1 MSKVVHPYAHRLV
14 TLRDWKSRWIAGDK
28 KYQEYL
34 RSDVLM
40 REYLVKKLRGSY
52 VSVIEFERSQK
63 ATRLIIRTSRPG
75 MIIGRNGEGLQ
86 KLRLDID
93 KLIRKQKLLVATDFK
108 IDLVEVSNPD
118 ADAAIVAQGVAEA
131 LEKRLPFRRVL
142 KQMVEKVMGAKGV
155 YGVRVVLGGRLGGAE
170 IARSEEIKRGSVPLQ
185 TIRAD
190 VDFAREKAH
199 MAYGVIGIKV
209 WIYRGEIFS
218 QKDDAKN
225 KSSQAKPI

>member
-14 TLRDWKSRWIAGDK
+14 TLRDWKSRWIAGTQ

-40 REYLVKKLRGSY
+40 REYLLKKFRGSY

-63 ATRLIIRTSRPG
+63 ATKLIIRTSRPG

-86 KLRLDID
+86 KLRADLD

-108 IDLVEVSNPD
+108 IELVEVLNPD
-118 ADAAIVAQGVAEA
+118 ADASIVAQSVAEA

-142 KQMVEKVMGAKGV
+142 KQMAEKVMGAKGV
-155 YGVRVVLGGRLGGAE
+155 YGVRIVVGGRLGGAE
-170 IARSEEIKRGSVPLQ
+170 IARSEEVKRGSVPLQ

-209 WIYRGEIFS
+209 WIYRGEVFS
-218 QKDDAKN
+218 QKEEPQKN
-225 KSSQAKPI
+225 QK

>member
-14 TLRDWKSRWIAGDK
+14 TLRDWKSRWIAGNQ

-34 RSDVLM
+34 KSDVLM

-52 VSVIEFERSQK
+52 VSNIEFERSQK
-63 ATRLIIRTSRPG
+63 ATKLIIRTSRPG

-86 KLRLDID
+86 KLRAELD
-93 KLIRKQKLLVATDFK
+93 KLIRRQKLLVATDFK
-108 IDLVEVSNPD
+108 IELVEVQNPD
-118 ADAAIVAQGVAEA
+118 ADAAIVAQSVAEA

-142 KQMVEKVMGAKGV
+142 KQMAERVMGAKGV
-155 YGVRVVLGGRLGGAE
+155 EGIRIVLGGRLGGAE
-170 IARSEEIKRGSVPLQ
+170 IARTEEVKRGSVPLQ

-218 QKDDAKN
+218 QKEEAPKTN
-225 KSSQAKPI
+225 NHNN

>member
-34 RSDVLM
+34 KSDILM
-40 REYLVKKLRGSY
+40 REYLVKRLRGSY

-63 ATRLIIRTSRPG
+63 ATKLIIRTSRPG

-86 KLRLDID
+86 KLRAELD
-93 KLIRKQKLLVATDFK
+93 KLIRRQKLLVATDFK
-108 IDLVEVSNPD
+108 IELVEVQNPD
-118 ADAAIVAQGVAEA
+118 ADAAIVAQSVAEA

-142 KQMVEKVMGAKGV
+142 KQMAEKVMGAKGV
-155 YGVRVVLGGRLGGAE
+155 QGIRIVLGGRLGGAE
-170 IARSEEIKRGSVPLQ
+170 IARTEEVKRGSVPLQ

-218 QKDDAKN
+218 QKEETPKTN
-225 KSSQAKPI
+225 NHNN

>member
-34 RSDVLM
+34 KSDILM
-40 REYLVKKLRGSY
+40 REYLVKRLRGSY

-63 ATRLIIRTSRPG
+63 ATKLIIRTSRPG

-86 KLRLDID
+86 KLRAELD
-93 KLIRKQKLLVATDFK
+93 KLIRRQKLLVATDFK
-108 IDLVEVSNPD
+108 IELVEVQNPD
-118 ADAAIVAQGVAEA
+118 ADAAIVAQSVAEA

-142 KQMVEKVMGAKGV
+142 KQMAERVMGAKGV
-155 YGVRVVLGGRLGGAE
+155 EGIRIVLGGRLGGAE
-170 IARSEEIKRGSVPLQ
+170 IARTEEVKRGSVPLQ

-218 QKDDAKN
+218 QKDETPKTN
-225 KSSQAKPI
+225 NHNN

>member
-34 RSDVLM
+34 KSDVLM
-40 REYLVKKLRGSY
+40 REFLVKKLRGSY
-52 VSVIEFERSQK
+52 VSAVEIERSQK
-63 ATRLIIRTSRPG
+63 ATKLIIRTSRPG
-75 MIIGRNGEGLQ
+75 LIIGRNGEGLQ
-86 KLRLDID
+86 KLRADID
-93 KLIRKQKLLVATDFK
+93 KLIRKQKLKVASDFK
-108 IDLVEVSNPD
+108 IEVVEIQNPD
-118 ADAAIVAQGVAEA
+118 ADAAIVAQSVAEA

-142 KQMVEKVMGAKGV
+142 KQMAEKVMSTKGV
-155 YGVRVVLGGRLGGAE
+155 QGVRIVVGGRLGGAE
-170 IARSEEIKRGSVPLQ
+170 IARSEEVKRGSVPLQ

-209 WIYRGEIFS
+209 WIYRGEVFS
-218 QKDDAKN
+218 QKEEARN
-225 KSSQAKPI
+225 K

>member
-34 RSDVLM
+34 KSDVLI
-40 REYLVKKLRGSY
+40 REFLTKKLRGSY
-52 VSVIEFERSQK
+52 VSSVEIERSPK
-63 ATRLIIRTSRPG
+63 ATKLIVRTSRPG
-75 MIIGRNGEGLQ
+75 LIIGRNGEGLQ
-86 KLRLDID
+86 KLRADID
-93 KLIRKQKLLVATDFK
+93 KLIRKQKLLVASDFK
-108 IDLVEVSNPD
+108 IEVVEVQNPD
-118 ADAAIVAQGVAEA
+118 ADAAIVAQAVAEA

-142 KQMVEKVMGAKGV
+142 KQMAEKVMSVKGV
-155 YGVRVVLGGRLGGAE
+155 QGVRIVLGGRLGGAE
-170 IARSEEIKRGSVPLQ
+170 IARSEEVKRGSVPLQ

-218 QKDDAKN
+218 QKDENKN
-225 KSSQAKPI
+225 Q

>member
-34 RSDVLM
+34 KSDILM
-40 REYLVKKLRGSY
+40 REYLVKRLRGSY

-63 ATRLIIRTSRPG
+63 ATKLIIRTSRPG

-86 KLRLDID
+86 KLRAELD

-108 IDLVEVSNPD
+108 IELVEVQNPD
-118 ADAAIVAQGVAEA
+118 ADAAIVAQSIAEA

-142 KQMVEKVMGAKGV
+142 KQMAERVMGAKGV
-155 YGVRVVLGGRLGGAE
+155 QGIRVVLGGRLGGAE
-170 IARSEEIKRGSVPLQ
+170 IARTEEVKRGSVPLQ

-218 QKDDAKN
+218 QKEESPKIN
-225 KSSQAKPI
+225 NHNN

>member
-34 RSDVLM
+34 KSDVLM
-40 REYLVKKLRGSY
+40 REFLVKKLRGSY
-52 VSVIEFERSQK
+52 VSAIEFERSQK
-63 ATRLIIRTSRPG
+63 ATKLIIRTSRPG

-86 KLRLDID
+86 KLRLELD
-93 KLIRKQKLLVATDFK
+93 KLIRKQKLLVANDFK
-108 IDLVEVSNPD
+108 IELVEVQNPD

-142 KQMVEKVMGAKGV
+142 KQMAEKVMSTKGV
-155 YGVRVVLGGRLGGAE
+155 QGVRIVVGGRLGGAE
-170 IARSEEIKRGSVPLQ
+170 IARSEEVKRGSVPLQ

-209 WIYRGEIFS
+209 WIYRGEVFS
-218 QKDDAKN
+218 QKEEARN
-225 KSSQAKPI
+225 K

>member
-34 RSDVLM
+34 KSDVLM
-40 REYLVKKLRGSY
+40 REYLIKKLRGSY

-63 ATRLIIRTSRPG
+63 ATKLIIRTSRPG

-86 KLRLDID
+86 KLRTELD

-108 IDLVEVSNPD
+108 IELVEVQNPD
-118 ADAAIVAQGVAEA
+118 ADAAIVAQSVAEA

-142 KQMVEKVMGAKGV
+142 KQMAERVMGAKGV
-155 YGVRVVLGGRLGGAE
+155 QGIRIVLGGRLGGAE
-170 IARSEEIKRGSVPLQ
+170 IARTEEVKRGSVPLQ

-218 QKDDAKN
+218 QKEEAPKIN
-225 KSSQAKPI
+225 NHNN

>member
-34 RSDVLM
+34 KSDILM
-40 REYLVKKLRGSY
+40 REYLVKRLRGSY

-63 ATRLIIRTSRPG
+63 ATKLIIRTSRPG

-86 KLRLDID
+86 KLRAELD

-108 IDLVEVSNPD
+108 IELVEVLNPD
-118 ADAAIVAQGVAEA
+118 ADAAIVAQSVAEA

-142 KQMVEKVMGAKGV
+142 KQMAERVMGAKGV
-155 YGVRVVLGGRLGGAE
+155 EGIRVVLGGRLGGAE
-170 IARSEEIKRGSVPLQ
+170 IARTEEVKRGSVPLQ

-218 QKDDAKN
+218 QKDETPKTN
-225 KSSQAKPI
+225 NHNN